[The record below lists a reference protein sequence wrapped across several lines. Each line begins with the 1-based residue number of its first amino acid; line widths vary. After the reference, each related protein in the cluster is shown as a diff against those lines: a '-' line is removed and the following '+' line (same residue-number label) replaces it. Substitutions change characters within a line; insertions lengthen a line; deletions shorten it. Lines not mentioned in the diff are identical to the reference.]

1 MLGTASQVEV
11 SHVPAVHTLLDG
23 EIEHRLLLSV
33 LNTRD
38 ASLVALLIVELHVL
52 DDGDRQVLQR
62 RLHIT
67 EHELLTVE
75 QDLLHLLAIHGD
87 ITILIHLSTRH
98 TFDELLNGRAFRCT
112 EGIRVIHQRV
122 FLHHHLR
129 SLCCDNGLFQH
140 HALRRH
146 PQTAQFLVLVT
157 PQCHLTLDGL
167 VTYGGNLQ
175 TVGTVRWCLDREIT
189 LVVTHRSTHE
199 GTVVGSKQLHRGL
212 QDRFL
217 LISIQ

>member
-1 MLGTASQVEV
+1 MFGTTSQVEV
-11 SHVPAVHTLLDG
+11 GHVPVVHTLLDG
-23 EIEHRLLLSV
+23 EVEHRLLLPV

-38 ASLVALLIVELHVL
+38 ASLITLLIVELYVL

-67 EHELLTVE
+67 EHKLLTIE

-112 EGIRVIHQRV
+112 EGIRIIYQRIL
-122 FLHHHLR
+122 FHHHLR

-157 PQCHLTLDGL
+157 SQCHLALDGL

-175 TVGTVRWCLDREIT
+175 TVSPVRWCLDREIT

-199 GTVVGSKQLHRGL
+199 GTIVDGKQLHRGL